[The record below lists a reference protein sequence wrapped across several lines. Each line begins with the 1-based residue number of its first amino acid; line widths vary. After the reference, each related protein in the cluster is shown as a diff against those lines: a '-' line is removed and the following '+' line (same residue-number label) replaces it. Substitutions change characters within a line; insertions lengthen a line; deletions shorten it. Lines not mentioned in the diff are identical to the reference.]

1 MLTLRKYNYKHWVEK
16 LKERKHQ
23 SLQPLT
29 IEVQRPDRP
38 LTTSLVVFVISG
50 PCRNLGR
57 VEPRPQ
63 ALFTFLTLLCDHISW
78 RRSAEA
84 AILATSHNWSAQTKP
99 ASHDKSC
106 RFCDFWAIC
115 KVCFLI
121 KAHFEIFQHNFAPL
135 QRILLWIMR
144 LDPNKSKSWTMKSLQ
159 KNTYHKEIVISPQLH
174 MVIGKLPMGWFWE
187 EKSTNKPT
195 GILPMTIWQRKL
207 QKLFWFTGR

>member
-63 ALFTFLTLLCDHISW
+63 ALFTFFWHCCAIISV
-78 RRSAEA
+78 EGV
-84 AILATSHNWSAQTKP
+84 LPKQ
-99 ASHDKSC
+99 
-106 RFCDFWAIC
+106 
-115 KVCFLI
+115 
-121 KAHFEIFQHNFAPL
+121 Q
-135 QRILLWIMR
+135 
-144 LDPNKSKSWTMKSLQ
+144 SLQ
-159 KNTYHKEIVISPQLH
+159 PLTIEVHRPNRPLTTSLVVFVISGPFARFA
-174 MVIGKLPMGWFWE
+174 FWSRPIL
-187 EKSTNKPT
+187 KYSNI
-195 GILPMTIWQRKL
+195 ILPRSNVSSSGLCAWIQINPRAGQWKASKRIHITRKL
-207 QKLFWFTGR
+207 W